1 MKGSMMMVT
10 ASVLALAWGTAKA
23 EDTTVGS
30 GATTTTVTDPK
41 TGTSTTV
48 TAPPGT
54 TTTTTNPGYDDATNA
69 RTPGTLPSDPD
80 AVPDSRKE
88 PATTN
93 IEINTPI
100 TPPPVNNT
108 VVTPPPVAPVQ
119 PMAPAYSTAYPPA
132 PPLRA
137 NPPAHTPLGAG
148 LLLGGGVQ
156 DFTGSNIRSVTGTAG
171 FWNARMVFGTR
182 QIVGFEAAYVGS
194 AQSIEMLGLDSDA
207 MLLSNGAEGAVR
219 VNLPMTRTSYSLVE
233 PFGFVGAGWS
243 RYHVANTPVNT
254 SSVAPND
261 DILAV
266 PYGAGVA
273 FGYRGFMA
281 DARFTYRSTFYNDLL
296 RTSGGRLDNWT
307 AGGQVG
313 FEF

>member
-1 MKGSMMMVT
+1 MVA
-10 ASVLALAWGTAKA
+10 ASVFALAWGTARA
-23 EDTTVGS
+23 EDTTAGTGPS
-30 GATTTTVTDPK
+30 TTTVTDPSGTK
-41 TGTSTTV
+41 TRV
-48 TAPPGT
+48 ETAPAA
-54 TTTTTNPGYDDATNA
+54 DAPTNA
-69 RTPGTLPSDPD
+69 RTPGTLPTDPD
-80 AVPDSRKE
+80 YNPDQAKQ

-93 IEINTPI
+93 IEINTPNA
-100 TPPPVNNT
+100 PPSNNT
-108 VVTPPPVAPVQ
+108 VVVPAPTPPEPVQPVAPVA
-119 PMAPAYSTAYPPA
+119 PPAYSYQPA
-132 PPLRA
+132 PAAAP
-137 NPPAHTPLGAG
+137 HEHGPLGAG
-148 LLLGGGVQ
+148 LLVGGGVQ
-156 DFTGSNIRSVTGTAG
+156 DFTGDNARAATGTAG

-194 AQSIEMLGLDSDA
+194 AQSINMLGLDSDA

-219 VNLPMTRTSYSLVE
+219 VNLPVSRTAYSLVE

-254 SSVAPND
+254 ASVAPND

-266 PYGAGVA
+266 PYGAGLAV
-273 FGYRGFMA
+273 GYRGFMA